1 MNKNLNPLIAIA
13 FVLIFLAVQLIVQF
27 VVLFVDLLVSGQL
40 SQDQLQQTTT
50 MSTTALIVSEV
61 VTSIAV
67 IALFTIFKWSPVSRA
82 FVNTRPWGVLFWCV
96 LASVGLI
103 LPSMYF
109 QEVTMPEQWPDFIQ
123 KLIDQATETLSQI
136 MSATG
141 GYAVVCLLAPIAE
154 ELVFRGAALRL
165 LLQWKPEHRWLMILL
180 SALLFA
186 VAHMNPAQF
195 IHPILIGLLLG
206 WMYERTGS
214 VLPGIIYHWIN
225 NTVAY
230 LLFRTYPD
238 PDLSLT
244 DIFGSQSHVMMAVGF
259 SLLIA
264 LPAIY
269 QLNERMTKSY

>member
-1 MNKNLNPLIAIA
+1 MNKKLNPLIAIA
-13 FVLIFLAVQLIVQF
+13 FVLIFLAVQVIVQ
-27 VVLFVDLLVSGQL
+27 VTVMFVDLLMSGHL
-40 SQDQLQQTTT
+40 SQEQLQQQTT
-50 MSTTALIVSEV
+50 MSTTALIISEV
-61 VTSIAV
+61 VSSIVV
-67 IALFTIFKWSPVSRA
+67 IALFTIFKWSPVSRE
-82 FVNTRPWGVLFWCV
+82 FFNKRPWGVLFWCAI
-96 LASVGLI
+96 ASVGLI

-123 KLIDQATETLSQI
+123 KLIDEATEALSQI

-141 GYAVVCLLAPIAE
+141 GYAVICLLAPIAE
-154 ELVFRGAALRL
+154 ELVFRGAALRM

-195 IHPILIGLLLG
+195 IHPVLIGLLLG

-238 PDLSLT
+238 PDMSLV
-244 DIFGSQSHVMMAVGF
+244 DIFGSQSHAIMAVGF

-264 LPAIY
+264 VPAIY
-269 QLNERMTKSY
+269 QLNLRMRR

>member
-1 MNKNLNPLIAIA
+1 MNKKLSPLIAIA
-13 FVLIFLAVQLIVQF
+13 FVLIFLAVQLIVQVTVM
-27 VVLFVDLLVSGQL
+27 VVELLLNGQL
-40 SQDQLQQTTT
+40 TQGQLQQETTL
-50 MSTTALIVSEV
+50 STTALIVSEAV
-61 VTSIAV
+61 SSIAV
-67 IALFTIFKWSPVSRA
+67 IALFTIFKWSPVSRE
-82 FVNTRPWGVLFWCV
+82 FFNRRPWGILFWCV
-96 LASVGLI
+96 FASVGLI
-103 LPSMYF
+103 LPSMFF
-109 QEVTMPEQWPDFIQ
+109 QEVTMPAQWPEFIQ

-165 LLQWKPEHRWLMILL
+165 LLRWKPEHRWLMILL

-186 VAHMNPAQF
+186 LAHMNPAQF
-195 IHPILIGLLLG
+195 LHPILIGLLLG

-214 VLPGIIYHWIN
+214 VLPGIIYHWVN

-238 PDLSLT
+238 PDASLV
-244 DIFGSQSHVMMAVGF
+244 DIFGSQSHALMAVGF

-269 QLNERMTKSY
+269 QLNLRMRR